1 MAKKYDK
8 MAVLARLFFDKTK
21 NKTVNIGS
29 DIDFTLNE
37 VGAAIVATG
46 GTPPTSWSNFV
57 LDLTRKKNTIGQ
69 RLPASVIECGYD
81 LRKKTGRVPGTKS
94 DNYCGTFVFRGFDAA
109 GKTIPIQDWLE
120 WGAPDRTITVE
131 NKVPELVKKFISN
144 DEASLFSVIDYCDI
158 LSIVLNQQVFRVQ
171 APMKWQPNEI
181 DGYYVSQNSRN
192 IFVYPVEAKAVSTSD
207 DINLVQI
214 YGQYRVFIEKY
225 KRDSF
230 SLIVRPIA
238 ARMEEDGMML
248 AILEHN
254 PTYDAKQNREADMF
268 NITEIVKVNLDP
280 PISAWKK

>member
-1 MAKKYDK
+1 M
-8 MAVLARLFFDKTK
+8 
-21 NKTVNIGS
+21 
-29 DIDFTLNE
+29 
-37 VGAAIVATG
+37 
-46 GTPPTSWSNFV
+46 
-57 LDLTRKKNTIGQ
+57 
-69 RLPASVIECGYD
+69 
-81 LRKKTGRVPGTKS
+81 
-94 DNYCGTFVFRGFDAA
+94 
-109 GKTIPIQDWLE
+109 
-120 WGAPDRTITVE
+120 
-131 NKVPELVKKFISN
+131 KKFISN